1 MPSIHALK
9 QAIPKAL
16 SWLWTD
22 FWRDLCLP
30 RRIPKLPEAFADDID
45 SFKDRLRGVLTRY
58 HEVGSAQRE
67 RKLDDQSTNSCL
79 ELVRLC
85 QGNEAALTEL
95 AIVMVEWGMLAPDSR
110 SLE

>member
-22 FWRDLCLP
+22 FWRDICLP
-30 RRIPKLPEAFADDID
+30 RKAAKLPKAFANDID

-58 HEVGSAQRE
+58 HDVDE
-67 RKLDDQSTNSCL
+67 RKRKIDEKSTEICL

-85 QGNEAALTEL
+85 QGNEVALNEL
-95 AIVMVEWGMLAPDSR
+95 AIVMIEWGMLAPDSP
-110 SLE
+110 SHE